1 MENHNTQVIILTED
15 MFRERKAAMSHD
27 VVGTISKHCALNIS
41 SIYIII
47 KSLQFIFLSR
57 LFNLYYYYVSTIYII
72 ITSLQ
77 FILLLRLFNLYYYY
91 VAAFF
96 RGCSCFIVHNIKLF
110 HNTYILFNSLNI
122 NYTSP
127 PSSENYLLTPNHI
140 ET

>member
-15 MFRERKAAMSHD
+15 MFKERKAAMSHD

-77 FILLLRLFNLYYYY
+77 FILLLRLFNLYYYVSSIY
-91 VAAFF
+91 IIIMSLLSLEVAVALL
-96 RGCSCFIVHNIKLF
+96 FITSNYSTTL
-110 HNTYILFNSLNI
+110 TYFSIHWI
-122 NYTSP
+122 
-127 PSSENYLLTPNHI
+127 
-140 ET
+140 